1 MVIPIEDLNAIAEG
15 LNEFERL
22 QFQNRTVLL
31 CGGSGFLGMIFKSLF
46 LYMNQRYL
54 LNTKVI
60 SVDNYI
66 TGTCPKDIEG
76 ENLVNLTHDLS
87 QPLGLKIGANQ
98 NIDFILNCSGLASP
112 QGYSKY
118 PLETL
123 DISYLG
129 TRHLLELAYQKN
141 SIAYLAFSS
150 SEIYGTPPDHLI
162 PTPETYWGSFDGFG
176 KRAPYDTGK
185 KVIETLCW
193 TFNSKY
199 GVNTKIVRPFNVY
212 GYMAQNDFRVLP
224 NFMNAVLKNEKIK
237 VYGDGKQTR
246 TFCWFTDFITGAIK
260 VLLKGKN
267 EPYNIGNQENEISM
281 IDLGKMIEKITN
293 KPNLVQ
299 MISTP
304 SAYVNEP
311 LRRCPDISKARTEIG
326 YNPVVDVETGIR
338 KFYEWAKKSYVY

>member
-1 MVIPIEDLNAIAEG
+1 
-15 LNEFERL
+15 
-22 QFQNRTVLL
+22 
-31 CGGSGFLGMIFKSLF
+31 
-46 LYMNQRYL
+46 
-54 LNTKVI
+54 
-60 SVDNYI
+60 
-66 TGTCPKDIEG
+66 
-76 ENLVNLTHDLS
+76 
-87 QPLGLKIGANQ
+87 
-98 NIDFILNCSGLASP
+98 
-112 QGYSKY
+112 
-118 PLETL
+118 
-123 DISYLG
+123 
-129 TRHLLELAYQKN
+129 
-141 SIAYLAFSS
+141 
-150 SEIYGTPPDHLI
+150 
-162 PTPETYWGSFDGFG
+162 
-176 KRAPYDTGK
+176 
-185 KVIETLCW
+185 
-193 TFNSKY
+193 
-199 GVNTKIVRPFNVY
+199 
-212 GYMAQNDFRVLP
+212 
-224 NFMNAVLKNEKIK
+224 MNAVLKNEKIK